1 MVARGAKANRN
12 WLVLPGSMLLESRS
26 PSLHHR
32 MDQPQ
37 LRGHR
42 AQPRQQIRASSLSSN
57 GLKSRQPAGWVGI
70 GSVGAHSPIVALA
83 TAMRKGF
90 AERRSIVVSQL
101 DFRDRQSHVLQL
113 PVAGR
118 PKRRELD
125 PDVSMRI
132 RPIGGNGADRT
143 VLSKNVKR

>member
-37 LRGHR
+37 LGGHR

-57 GLKSRQPAGWVGI
+57 GLKSRRLAGWVGI
-70 GSVGAHSPIVALA
+70 GSVGPSPIAELA
-83 TAMRKGF
+83 TGIRKGF
-90 AERRSIVVSQL
+90 AERRPIVWPQPDFL
-101 DFRDRQSHVLQL
+101 DQQSHVLQS
-113 PVAGR
+113 PA
-118 PKRRELD
+118 
-125 PDVSMRI
+125 ST
-132 RPIGGNGADRT
+132 T
-143 VLSKNVKR
+143 VLHRLLAVCRS